1 MATDSKLPRDNPY
14 FDAYPE
20 RANYDKLK
28 YRSHLVKKEK
38 HIVTLTFNR
47 PEIRNAH
54 EDQWEVLRILDCVKA
69 DEDANLLVITG
80 TGTAFHAGAN
90 IKNWSARQEG
100 DRDRYER
107 ARWLTGGL
115 GGGSRPMMRYLYDL
129 HKPSIAMVN
138 GSARGMGVDWALA
151 CDLVVASDRAT
162 FGMAYIL
169 QGLVAADGGPW
180 YITRRCGYGV
190 AMDLVLTGRVVDAEE
205 ALRLNM
211 INKVV
216 PHDQLEK
223 ETYALADLI
232 ANKRSPMAVK
242 LARNGIYQAVNQTL
256 LDNLDNIGVGF
267 TWSGMSPFS
276 REAMRAW
283 VEKREPNFE
292 NLV

>member
-1 MATDSKLPRDNPY
+1 
-14 FDAYPE
+14 
-20 RANYDKLK
+20 
-28 YRSHLVKKEK
+28 
-38 HIVTLTFNR
+38 
-47 PEIRNAH
+47 
-54 EDQWEVLRILDCVKA
+54 
-69 DEDANLLVITG
+69 
-80 TGTAFHAGAN
+80 
-90 IKNWSARQEG
+90 
-100 DRDRYER
+100 
-107 ARWLTGGL
+107 
-115 GGGSRPMMRYLYDL
+115 MMRYLYDL

-151 CDLVVASDRAT
+151 CDLVVASERAT

-190 AMDLVLTGRVVDAEE
+190 AMDLVLTGRVIDAEE

-216 PHDQLEK
+216 SHDQLEK

-232 ANKRSPMAVK
+232 ANKRSPMAIK

-276 REAMRAW
+276 REAMKAW

-292 NLV
+292 DLL